1 MRLHR
6 LEMTA
11 FGPFAETASVDFD
24 ALSSDGLFL
33 LHGHTGAGKTTV
45 LDAIAFA
52 LYGTVPG
59 ARQECKRLH
68 SDHAPAATP
77 PKVVLEATVGG
88 RRLRIVRSPE
98 FARPKLRGDG
108 VRTEH
113 AKATLTW
120 LDGRGQNLTRI
131 VEIGDEVNR
140 LLGMSADQFFQV
152 VLLPQGE
159 FARFLCAANED
170 RERLLERLFDTARFG
185 TAEQWLANRRRES
198 SAQLDS
204 RTQAID
210 RLVAQVCTAADAEGP
225 PDDPIEWAQDLLQH
239 ARDAKQHADA
249 LLEQRHTAVDEAAKQ
264 LDQGRQVAELQRRMR
279 TAQRQLNEYRSGADR
294 RAVLTNELAQSRRA
308 AGIGALVED
317 TAAAKRQARQSDAA
331 MVRAR
336 DRLANANG
344 GVVVEQANLESAVR
358 AWTEELGRLD
368 AVVADLKTVATLES
382 TVQRLIAE
390 HTAAT
395 ARSQQLT
402 AEQDAIPA
410 EIEAAEL
417 ELSRCTEEANEIPV
431 LTDRKDRAT
440 DAMAAAAELAT
451 HRAAL
456 AKARE
461 RFESS
466 RARHNDAKE
475 RVLELRE
482 LRLSGMAAELAGALR
497 DGSACQVCGSVEHP
511 VPAQPA
517 TTTVTESDE
526 LAAAATEHAAAT
538 ERDRAIAAVHAVERA
553 IAGLAGRGGDRESDV
568 LASELVAATR
578 RLAAAQSARRRAN
591 VLTTAIAELRGRA
604 LRVAAALRD
613 IEIGLSAGQERI
625 ATAKTRIGELRD
637 GIVAAIGSDECVEV
651 RRDRLEALATAG
663 ARLRDACNTAST
675 AAAVANAAEQKL
687 EKLSRES
694 GFDSVEQA
702 TAAVRSQV
710 EQRRIEAE
718 LNKANELR
726 AHAEAVLSEPQID
739 EVADTEPPDLVALEA
754 AHATLRTTLNHA
766 IAEHA
771 QCTRRA
777 TKLAELVAQL
787 WAAHDHLAP
796 MQSVHDE
803 LEKVA
808 DLVAGRGQNSRRM
821 SLRSY
826 VLAARLE
833 EVAVAASA
841 RLRRMSGGRFEFV
854 HTDARGPRGKRG
866 GLGLEIRDDYTGSVR
881 PAKTLSG
888 GETFTASLALALG
901 LADVVAAES
910 GGLVLDTMFI
920 DEGFGSLD
928 DDALDSV
935 MGVLDELRAGGRVVG
950 IVSHVDEL
958 RQRIPNRLHV
968 IRGRAGSRLEVRVAG

>member
-11 FGPFAETASVDFD
+11 FGPFAETTSVDFD

-98 FARPKLRGDG
+98 FSRPKLRGDG
-108 VRTEH
+108 VRTEN

-210 RLVAQVCTAADAEGP
+210 RLVAQVCTAADADGP
-225 PDDPIEWAQDLLQH
+225 ADDPIEWAQDLLEN
-239 ARDAKQHADA
+239 ARDAKLDADA
-249 LLEQRHTAVDEAAKQ
+249 HLEQLHAAADEAVRR
-264 LDQGRQVAELQRRMR
+264 LDDARHVAELQRRIR
-279 TAQRQLNEYRSGADR
+279 AAQCQLEEYRSGADR
-294 RAVLTNELAQSRRA
+294 RAVLSNELAQSRRA
-308 AGIGALVED
+308 AGVGALVED
-317 TAAAKRQARQSDAA
+317 HAAAKRQARQSDAA
-331 MVRAR
+331 MIRAR
-336 DRLANANG
+336 DHLTHCNG
-344 GVVVEQANLESAVR
+344 GVVVERADLESAVR

-368 AVVADLKTVATLES
+368 LVVADVKTVASLES
-382 TVQRLIAE
+382 TVQRLVAE
-390 HTAAT
+390 QKAAT
-395 ARSQQLT
+395 AQSQQLA
-402 AEQDAIPA
+402 AEHDAIPA
-410 EIEAAEL
+410 EIDAAER
-417 ELSRCTEEANEIPV
+417 ELVRCTDEASEIPV
-431 LTDRKDRAT
+431 LTDRKDRAA
-440 DAMAAAAELAT
+440 DAVAAAAELLT
-451 HRAAL
+451 LRAAL
-456 AKARE
+456 GKANAQ
-461 RFESS
+461 FESS

-511 VPAQPA
+511 APALPA
-517 TTTVTESDE
+517 ATTVTESDE
-526 LAAAATEHAAAT
+526 LAAADAEVAAAAQ
-538 ERDRAIAAVHAVERA
+538 RDRAVAAVHAVERA
-553 IAGLAGRGGDRESDV
+553 MAGLTGRGGDRESDV
-568 LASELVAATR
+568 LASELAAATR
-578 RLAAAQSARRRAN
+578 LLAAAQSARRRAN
-591 VLTTAIAELRGRA
+591 ALTTAIADLRHRA
-604 LRVAAALRD
+604 ERVGTALRD
-613 IEIGLSAGQERI
+613 IEIALSAGEERI
-625 ATAKTRIGELRD
+625 AAARVRIDELRD
-637 GIVAAIGSDECVEV
+637 GIVAAIGSDECVED

-663 ARLRDACNTAST
+663 ARLRDAYGTAST
-675 AAAVANAAEQKL
+675 AAALATATERKL
-687 EKLSRES
+687 ERLSRES
-694 GFDSVEQA
+694 GFDSVEAA
-702 TAAVRSQV
+702 TAAVRTAA
-710 EQRRIEAE
+710 EQRRLEAE
-718 LNKANELR
+718 LTTANERR
-726 AHAEAVLSEPQID
+726 AHAEAVLAEPEIAA
-739 EVADTEPPDLVALEA
+739 VAGAEPPDVEALEA
-754 AHATLRTTLNHA
+754 AHSHIRATLDHA
-766 IAEHA
+766 IAEQA

-796 MQSVHDE
+796 MQAAHDE